1 MASLTIR
8 DLPDQTKETLRVQAA
23 KSGLSLE
30 AYVRHVLQ
38 MASSSED
45 FQPVNIAKLA
55 TRHFGPRGG
64 VELELP
70 SRKSRREAVTFQP

>member
-38 MASSSED
+38 IASSSEE
-45 FQPVNIAKLA
+45 FQSVNIAELA
-55 TRHFGPRGG
+55 ARHFGRQGG

-70 SRKSRREAVTFQP
+70 SRKSRREPVTFQP